1 MQRDQLDGLLA
12 FVYVAEKRSFTAA
25 AARLGVS
32 PSAVS
37 QTVRQLEQKLGLR
50 LLNRTTRSVGLTEAG
65 TRFLERVGPAVGH
78 LLAAVDDLSDLRD
91 RPSGLLRLN
100 LSRIACAMLL
110 EPVLSDFLRAY
121 PEIRLDVALDD
132 GFVDIVKDGF
142 DAGIRL
148 GGTVERDMVA
158 IRLGPEHIG
167 LALVGSPD
175 YLARRG
181 RPEHPRDLAAHDC
194 VRHRFVTSGVI
205 WRWEF
210 EHFDG
215 ETVQVAVDGP
225 LIAND
230 SSLTVRAALDGIGL
244 AYTLDAYVAPHVASG
259 RLVRLLP
266 DWSPRF
272 PGFQLYHPG
281 RIGMP
286 PKLRAFVDFIR
297 ERAAAFA
304 SG

>member
-78 LLAAVDDLSDLRD
+78 LLAAVDDLSELRD
-91 RPSGLLRLN
+91 RPSGVLRLN
-100 LSRIACAMLL
+100 VPRVACATLM
-110 EPVLSDFLRAY
+110 EPVLPAFIRAY
-121 PEIRLDVALDD
+121 PEIRLDIALDD

-148 GGTVERDMVA
+148 GETVERDMIA
-158 IRLGPEHIG
+158 IPLGPEIG
-167 LALVGSPD
+167 VALVCSPD

-181 RPEHPRDLAAHDC
+181 RPEHP
-194 VRHRFVTSGVI
+194 
-205 WRWEF
+205 
-210 EHFDG
+210 
-215 ETVQVAVDGP
+215 
-225 LIAND
+225 
-230 SSLTVRAALDGIGL
+230 
-244 AYTLDAYVAPHVASG
+244 
-259 RLVRLLP
+259 
-266 DWSPRF
+266 
-272 PGFQLYHPG
+272 
-281 RIGMP
+281 
-286 PKLRAFVDFIR
+286 
-297 ERAAAFA
+297 
-304 SG
+304 